1 MVARLQALKLSRQD
15 EVDLFCRFALG
26 SGDEKERLRQ
36 EIVEGYLWLVQA
48 NVIRFGRSHREDLEQ
63 EGAMALYQAVDRFDY
78 RRGLRFSTYAVH
90 WLNQAF
96 HLYLYN
102 HSSTIRLP
110 VYMHKIMSR
119 MRQGKDVSRLAGRSV
134 DAARVLNERRTLSI
148 DMASLLVS
156 QESDAGEGMEVS
168 RALRDGLESLQN
180 RERYLIEQRF
190 LVGRSYRDLGDQDG
204 VSAER
209 IRQIVN
215 RGLKKMRTSK
225 LEELL

>member
-1 MVARLQALKLSRQD
+1 
-15 EVDLFCRFALG
+15 
-26 SGDEKERLRQ
+26 
-36 EIVEGYLWLVQA
+36 
-48 NVIRFGRSHREDLEQ
+48 
-63 EGAMALYQAVDRFDY
+63 MALYHAVDRFDH

-96 HLYLYN
+96 HMYLYN
-102 HSSTIRLP
+102 HGSTIRLP
-110 VYMHKIMSR
+110 VYMNKIMSKI
-119 MRQGKDVSRLAGRSV
+119 RQGKDLSGLAERSI
-134 DAARVLNERRTLSI
+134 DAARALNERRTLSI
-148 DMASLLVS
+148 DTASQLS
-156 QESDAGEGMEVS
+156 GPESDSGGWIETS
-168 RALRDGLESLQN
+168 RALRASLESLQN